1 MPSSE
6 LHVEIVARG
15 PDPQQVREAVEE
27 ALGHDRVRSEL
38 AGAEHRIITSR
49 PSDDGDS
56 VRAIVYDY
64 DNDRSLVL
72 DVPLGDGGEPAVA
85 STGRAPL
92 PAQAEREAALA
103 VLREDPELGPA
114 LRDGRLEPY
123 RPMPPLLADE
133 LPDGR
138 LERAVTVG
146 LDDPAG
152 NGERH
157 EIVAVRLGRRE
168 VVRFPDRAPPG
179 ALARER
185 LCGPPGS
192 DQLTVS
198 GVAGSAQVTVTDG
211 SGDVV
216 WRLIANR
223 PAASSGTSGSGVEL
237 RNVSYR
243 GKRVFRR
250 AHVPILNVR
259 YDGDRCG
266 PFRDWQYEE
275 SMFDAQG
282 TDVAPGFRLCP
293 SPARTMLE
301 SGHDHGKFHGV
312 AVYVEGEEVVLVSEL
327 EAGWYRYLTAWRL
340 HADGTIRPR
349 FGFAAVRDSCVCNR
363 HHHHAYWRLDF
374 DVAGGGDCAVREFN
388 DPPVTGSSPWHTL
401 RHETRR
407 RRDPARGRRWQ
418 VVNRATGESA
428 TLEPGPDDG
437 ERDAYGVGDLWAL
450 RRRPGEVDDS
460 VGLTADPDDTRA
472 HIDRFVDDASILG
485 TDVVLWYAGHFAH
498 DVGHEHVGGETGHI
512 VGPTL
517 TLGGW
522 DGG

>member
-1 MPSSE
+1 M
-6 LHVEIVARG
+6 
-15 PDPQQVREAVEE
+15 
-27 ALGHDRVRSEL
+27 
-38 AGAEHRIITSR
+38 
-49 PSDDGDS
+49 
-56 VRAIVYDY
+56 
-64 DNDRSLVL
+64 
-72 DVPLGDGGEPAVA
+72 
-85 STGRAPL
+85 
-92 PAQAEREAALA
+92 
-103 VLREDPELGPA
+103 
-114 LRDGRLEPY
+114 
-123 RPMPPLLADE
+123 
-133 LPDGR
+133 
-138 LERAVTVG
+138 
-146 LDDPAG
+146 
-152 NGERH
+152 
-157 EIVAVRLGRRE
+157 
-168 VVRFPDRAPPG
+168 
-179 ALARER
+179 
-185 LCGPPGS
+185 
-192 DQLTVS
+192 
-198 GVAGSAQVTVTDG
+198 
-211 SGDVV
+211 
-216 WRLIANR
+216 
-223 PAASSGTSGSGVEL
+223 PAATSSGTSGSGVEL

-301 SGHDHGKFHGV
+301 SGHDHGTFHGV
-312 AVYVEGEEVVLVSEL
+312 AVYVEV
-327 EAGWYRYLTAWRL
+327 
-340 HADGTIRPR
+340 
-349 FGFAAVRDSCVCNR
+349 
-363 HHHHAYWRLDF
+363 

-407 RRDPARGRRWQ
+407 RRNPARARRWQ

-428 TLEPGPDDG
+428 TLEPAPADG

-460 VGLTADPDDTRA
+460 IGLTADPDDTRA
-472 HIDRFVDDASILG
+472 HIDRFVDDASIVG

-498 DVGHEHVGGETGHI
+498 DVGHEHGSGETGHI

-517 TLGGW
+517 TLDGW